1 MLRSFL
7 MIVAFFSVLS
17 MTAQTKLTKEQE
29 KVVLEKME
37 KSSNAL
43 HSLHCDFVQS
53 KKMKILN
60 KEMISKGVLYFKKP
74 DKIRWQYTTPYD
86 YTFIMNGDKVQIKSS
101 KSTKNIDIQGNKIF
115 RQVTSIILNTI
126 TGGGLKNSPD
136 FDVEL
141 FKLNDVYF
149 AKMRPKKK
157 EVMQVYSSIEV
168 YFNTS
173 LTMVETI
180 KMIEKSGENTVVKLI
195 SPKVNSPID
204 ENVFKVN

>member
-141 FKLNDVYF
+141 FKLKIVVLQKVQF
-149 AKMRPKKK
+149 K
-157 EVMQVYSSIEV
+157 
-168 YFNTS
+168 
-173 LTMVETI
+173 
-180 KMIEKSGENTVVKLI
+180 TVVI
-195 SPKVNSPID
+195 SMFLMV
-204 ENVFKVN
+204 V

>member
-1 MLRSFL
+1 

-180 KMIEKSGENTVVKLI
+180 KMIEKSGEYTVVKLI
-195 SPKVNSPID
+195 SPKVNSPIN

>member
-1 MLRSFL
+1 
-7 MIVAFFSVLS
+7 MILAFFSVLS
-17 MTAQTKLTKEQE
+17 VTGQTKLTKEQE
-29 KVVLEKME
+29 KDVLEKME

-43 HSLHCDFVQS
+43 HSLQCDFVQS
-53 KKMKILN
+53 KRMKILN
-60 KEMISKGVLYFKKP
+60 KDMISKGVLYFKKP

-86 YTFIMNGDKVQIKSS
+86 YTFIMNGDKVQIKST

-149 AKMRPKKK
+149 AKMRPKKR

-168 YFNTS
+168 YFNAP
-173 LTMVETI
+173 LTMVESI
-180 KMIEKSGENTVVKLI
+180 KMIEKSGEYTVVKLI
-195 SPKVNSPID
+195 SPKVNNPIN

>member
-1 MLRSFL
+1 MLRSIF
-7 MIVAFFSVLS
+7 MILAFFSVLS
-17 MTAQTKLTKEQE
+17 VTGQTKLTKEQE
-29 KVVLEKME
+29 KDVLEKME

-43 HSLHCDFVQS
+43 HSLQCDFVQS
-53 KKMKILN
+53 KRMKILN
-60 KEMISKGVLYFKKP
+60 KDMISKGVLYFKKP

-86 YTFIMNGDKVQIKSS
+86 YTFIMNGDKVQIKST

-141 FKLNDVYF
+141 FRLNDVYF
-149 AKMRPKKK
+149 AKMRPKKR

-168 YFNTS
+168 YFNAS
-173 LTMVETI
+173 LTMVESI
-180 KMIEKSGENTVVKLI
+180 KMIEKSGEYTVVKLI
-195 SPKVNSPID
+195 SPKVNNPIN

>member
-1 MLRSFL
+1 MLRSIF
-7 MIVAFFSVLS
+7 MILAFFSVLS
-17 MTAQTKLTKEQE
+17 VTGQTKLTKEQE
-29 KVVLEKME
+29 KDVLEKME

-43 HSLHCDFVQS
+43 HSLQCDFVQS
-53 KKMKILN
+53 KRMKILN
-60 KEMISKGVLYFKKP
+60 KDMISKGVLYFKKP

-86 YTFIMNGDKVQIKSS
+86 YTFIMNGDKVQIKST

-126 TGGGLKNSPD
+126 TGDGLKNSPD

-149 AKMRPKKK
+149 AKMRPKKR

-168 YFNTS
+168 YFNAS
-173 LTMVETI
+173 LTMVESI
-180 KMIEKSGENTVVKLI
+180 KMIEKSGEYTVVKLI
-195 SPKVNSPID
+195 SPKVNNPIN

>member
-1 MLRSFL
+1 
-7 MIVAFFSVLS
+7 MILAFFSVLS
-17 MTAQTKLTKEQE
+17 VTGQTKLTKEQE
-29 KVVLEKME
+29 KDVLEKME

-43 HSLHCDFVQS
+43 HSLQCDFVQS
-53 KKMKILN
+53 KRMKILN
-60 KEMISKGVLYFKKP
+60 KDMISKGVLYFKKP

-86 YTFIMNGDKVQIKSS
+86 YTFIMNGDKVQIKST
-101 KSTKNIDIQGNKIF
+101 KSTKNINIQGNKIF

-149 AKMRPKKK
+149 AKMRPKKR

-168 YFNTS
+168 YFNAS
-173 LTMVETI
+173 LTMVESI
-180 KMIEKSGENTVVKLI
+180 KMIEKSGEYTVVKLI
-195 SPKVNSPID
+195 SPKVNNPIN